1 MTSLPRHLPQME
13 KKEKRSNRARE
24 RATILYTLTQ
34 TPFFLLLSSPLIH
47 KLTMYNSNIS
57 LRLVHLDNSS
67 WMIGIFTSLYS
78 CPFFISYCD
87 VLFLYTVHLLSR
99 FDLLY
104 SHYANN
110 KAEDKVT
117 LVHQI
122 MQAGWFDLGYIMYSI
137 TIILS
142 TGS

>member
-1 MTSLPRHLPQME
+1 MC
-13 KKEKRSNRARE
+13 
-24 RATILYTLTQ
+24 
-34 TPFFLLLSSPLIH
+34 
-47 KLTMYNSNIS
+47 NSIIS

-67 WMIGIFTSLYS
+67 RMIGIFTSLYR

-87 VLFLYTVHLLSR
+87 LLFLYTVHLLSR

-110 KAEDKVT
+110 KVEDRVT

-122 MQAGWFDLGYIMYSI
+122 MQAGWFDLGF
-137 TIILS
+137 TI
-142 TGS
+142 